1 MRCLGLLVSNVC
13 LSWLV
18 LFNKFLTL
26 LELVIRTPK
35 QKKNW
40 LGSFEVCFNKPRH
53 CYLLFFS

>member
-26 LELVIRTPK
+26 LELVIRTQK
-35 QKKNW
+35 KKNW
-40 LGSFEVCFNKPRH
+40 LGGFEVCFNKPRH